1 MTHDNSL
8 LLPTKNKNFITKKFP
23 RQVNTVTRPYTFI
36 EFDTWMQRARKQYAE
51 GGARARRATSA
62 LGGQLGDVQRIMMQN
77 IDDVLQR
84 GAVLSGRMEL
94 TLN

>member
-1 MTHDNSL
+1 MD
-8 LLPTKNKNFITKKFP
+8 

-51 GGARARRATSA
+51 GGARARRGGAAAA

-84 GAVLSGRMEL
+84 GAILSGKFYKR